1 MKKLIINDD
10 ACWHKWPE
18 EVPELNGREIH
29 SYLVRGIVGL
39 DEKLHYWICQYVK
52 TDGLPEG
59 WYLNGNEFK
68 DSQDRHELLFVD
80 VDELYP
86 IEVEEEEEIPEFFD
100 FCKDFILDN
109 IEDYEGIDV
118 YGADLGIYLTD
129 GINADGT
136 FTYSTEKAKKYL
148 QDWWADAAEYSEYE
162 EMNFGQRSN
171 PFENVETFIVR
182 MVIEG
187 VSTILSRC
195 KFVYDK
201 WNDKFELTS
210 EIISTIK
217 EEVEEQTDDELF

>member
-29 SYLVRGIVGL
+29 SYLVRGIGGL

-68 DSQDRHELLFVD
+68 DSQDGRELLFVD

-86 IEVEEEEEIPEFFD
+86 IEVEEDEEIPEFFD
-100 FCKDFILDN
+100 FCKNFILDK
-109 IEDYEGIDV
+109 IEDYEGSDV
-118 YGADLGIYLTD
+118 YGADLGIDLTE

-171 PFENVETFIVR
+171 PFENVEAFIVR

-187 VSTILSRC
+187 VRTILSRC
-195 KFVYDK
+195 KFVDDK
-201 WNDKFELTS
+201 WNDKFELTA

>member
-29 SYLVRGIVGL
+29 SYLVRGIGGL

-68 DSQDRHELLFVD
+68 DSQDGRELLFVD

-100 FCKDFILDN
+100 FCKNFILDE
-109 IEDYEGIDV
+109 IDEFEGRDV
-118 YGADLGIYLTD
+118 YGADFGLELTE
-129 GINADGT
+129 GMNCDGT
-136 FTYSTEKAKKYL
+136 FTYSSEKAKRYL
-148 QDWWADAAEYSEYE
+148 SKWFCEAGEYSEYE
-162 EMNFGQRSN
+162 KMNFGERSN
-171 PFENVETFIVR
+171 PFDNVERFLTG
-182 MVIEG
+182 MVTEG
-187 VSTILSRC
+187 VRTILSRC
-195 KFVYDK
+195 EFIDDK
-201 WNDKFELTS
+201 WNDKFELTA

>member
-29 SYLVRGIVGL
+29 SYLVRGIGGL

-59 WYLNGNEFK
+59 WYLNGKEFK
-68 DSQDRHELLFVD
+68 DSQDGRELLFVD

-100 FCKDFILDN
+100 FCKNFILDE
-109 IEDYEGIDV
+109 IEDYEGSDV
-118 YGADLGIYLTD
+118 YGADLGIDLTE

-171 PFENVETFIVR
+171 PFENVEAFIVR

-187 VSTILSRC
+187 VRTILSRC
-195 KFVYDK
+195 KFVDDK
-201 WNDKFELTS
+201 WNDKFELTA

>member
-29 SYLVRGIVGL
+29 SYLVRGIGGL

-68 DSQDRHELLFVD
+68 DSQDGRELLFVD

-100 FCKDFILDN
+100 FCKNFILDE
-109 IEDYEGIDV
+109 IEDYEGSDV
-118 YGADLGIYLTD
+118 YGADLGIDLTE

-171 PFENVETFIVR
+171 PFENVEAFIAR

-187 VSTILSRC
+187 VRTILSRC
-195 KFVYDK
+195 KFVDDK
-201 WNDKFELTS
+201 WNDKFELT
-210 EIISTIK
+210 EDVITTIK
-217 EEVEEQTDDELF
+217 EQVEEQTDDELF

>member
-1 MKKLIINDD
+1 MKKMIINDY
-10 ACWHKWPE
+10 ACWHKWPD

-29 SYLVRGIVGL
+29 SYLLRGIGGL

-68 DSQDRHELLFVD
+68 DSQDGREMLFVD

-100 FCKDFILDN
+100 FCKDFILDK
-109 IEDYEGIDV
+109 IEDYEGSYV
-118 YGADLGIYLTD
+118 YGADLGIYLTE

-162 EMNFGQRSN
+162 EMNFGQSSN
-171 PFENVETFIVR
+171 PFENVEAFIVR

-187 VSTILSRC
+187 VRTILSRC
-195 KFVYDK
+195 KFVDDK
-201 WNDKFELTS
+201 WNDKFELTA

>member
-1 MKKLIINDD
+1 MKKINNPN
-10 ACWHKWPE
+10 AQWHKWPE

-29 SYLVRGIVGL
+29 SYLVRGIGGL

-52 TDGLPEG
+52 TDSLPEG

-68 DSQDRHELLFVD
+68 DSQDGRELLFVD

-100 FCKDFILDN
+100 FCKDFILDK
-109 IEDYEGIDV
+109 IEDYEGSDV
-118 YGADLGIYLTD
+118 YGADLGIDLTE

-171 PFENVETFIVR
+171 PFENVEAFIVR

-187 VSTILSRC
+187 VRTILSRC
-195 KFVYDK
+195 QFIDNK
-201 WNDKFELTS
+201 WNDKFELT
-210 EIISTIK
+210 EEVITTIK
-217 EEVEEQTDDELF
+217 EQVEEQTDDELF

>member
-29 SYLVRGIVGL
+29 SYLVRGIGGL

-52 TDGLPEG
+52 TDSLPEG
-59 WYLNGNEFK
+59 WYLNGNEFR
-68 DSQDRHELLFVD
+68 DSQDGRELLFVD

-100 FCKDFILDN
+100 FCKNFILDE
-109 IEDYEGIDV
+109 IDEFEGRDV
-118 YGADLGIYLTD
+118 YGADLGIDLTE

-171 PFENVETFIVR
+171 PFENVEAFIVR

-187 VSTILSRC
+187 VRTILSRC
-195 KFVYDK
+195 KFVDDK
-201 WNDKFELTS
+201 WNDKFELT
-210 EIISTIK
+210 EDVIATIK

>member
-1 MKKLIINDD
+1 MKKINNPNTQ
-10 ACWHKWPE
+10 WHKWPE

-29 SYLVRGIVGL
+29 SYLVRGIGGL

-68 DSQDRHELLFVD
+68 DSQDGRELLFVD

-100 FCKDFILDN
+100 FCKNFILDE
-109 IEDYEGIDV
+109 IDEFEGHDV
-118 YGADLGIYLTD
+118 YGADFGIDLTE

-171 PFENVETFIVR
+171 PFENVEAFIVR

-187 VSTILSRC
+187 VRTILSRC
-195 KFVYDK
+195 KFVDDK
-201 WNDKFELTS
+201 WNDKFELTA

>member
-29 SYLVRGIVGL
+29 SYLVRGIGGL

-68 DSQDRHELLFVD
+68 DSHDRRELLFVD

-109 IEDYEGIDV
+109 IEDYEGSYV
-118 YGADLGIYLTD
+118 YGADLGIYLTE

-148 QDWWADAAEYSEYE
+148 QDWWEDAAEYSEYE

-171 PFENVETFIVR
+171 PFENVEAFIVR

-187 VSTILSRC
+187 VRTILSLC
-195 KFVYDK
+195 KFVDDK
-201 WNDKFELTS
+201 WNDKFELT
-210 EIISTIK
+210 EDVIATIK
-217 EEVEEQTDDELF
+217 EEVEEQTNDELF

>member
-1 MKKLIINDD
+1 MKKMIINSD

-29 SYLVRGIVGL
+29 SYLVRGIGGL

-68 DSQDRHELLFVD
+68 DSQDIHELLFVD

-118 YGADLGIYLTD
+118 YGADLGIDLTE

>member
-29 SYLVRGIVGL
+29 SYLVRGIGGL

-59 WYLNGNEFK
+59 WYLNGNEFR
-68 DSQDRHELLFVD
+68 DSQDGRELLFVD

-100 FCKDFILDN
+100 FCKNFILDE
-109 IEDYEGIDV
+109 IDEFEGRDV
-118 YGADLGIYLTD
+118 YGADFGIDLTE

-171 PFENVETFIVR
+171 PFENVEAFIVR

-187 VSTILSRC
+187 VRTILSRC
-195 KFVYDK
+195 KFVDDK
-201 WNDKFELTS
+201 WNDKFELT
-210 EIISTIK
+210 EDVIATIK

>member
-39 DEKLHYWICQYVK
+39 DEKLHYWICQYFK

-68 DSQDRHELLFVD
+68 DSQDGRELLFVD

-118 YGADLGIYLTD
+118 YGADLGIYLTA

>member
-29 SYLVRGIVGL
+29 SYLVRGIGGL
-39 DEKLHYWICQYVK
+39 DEKLHYWICQYIK
-52 TDGLPEG
+52 TDGLPKG

-68 DSQDRHELLFVD
+68 DSQDGRELLFVD

-100 FCKDFILDN
+100 FCKDFILDK
-109 IEDYEGIDV
+109 IDEFEGRYV
-118 YGADLGIYLTD
+118 YGADLGIDLTE

-171 PFENVETFIVR
+171 PFENVEAFIVR

-187 VSTILSRC
+187 VITILSRC
-195 KFVYDK
+195 KFVDDK
-201 WNDKFELTS
+201 WNDKFELTA

>member
-1 MKKLIINDD
+1 MKKMIINND

-29 SYLVRGIVGL
+29 SYLVRGIGGL
-39 DEKLHYWICQYVK
+39 DEKLNYWICQYVK

-68 DSQDRHELLFVD
+68 DPQDGRELLFVD

-100 FCKDFILDN
+100 FCKKFILDE
-109 IEDYEGIDV
+109 IDEFEGCDV
-118 YGADLGIYLTD
+118 YGADFGLELTE
-129 GINADGT
+129 GMNCAGT
-136 FTYSTEKAKKYL
+136 FTYSSEKAKRYLSKWFLEAEKYF
-148 QDWWADAAEYSEYE
+148 EYE
-162 EMNFGQRSN
+162 KVNFGERSN
-171 PFENVETFIVR
+171 PFDNVEVFTVR

-187 VSTILSRC
+187 VRTILSRC
-195 KFVYDK
+195 KFVDDK
-201 WNDKFELTS
+201 WNDKFELTA
-210 EIISTIK
+210 EIITTIK

>member
-1 MKKLIINDD
+1 MKKINNPN
-10 ACWHKWPE
+10 AQWHKWPE

-29 SYLVRGIVGL
+29 SYLVRGIGGL

-68 DSQDRHELLFVD
+68 DSQDRRELLFVD

-118 YGADLGIYLTD
+118 YGADLGIDLTE

-162 EMNFGQRSN
+162 EMNFGQHSN

-187 VSTILSRC
+187 VRTILSRC
-195 KFVYDK
+195 KSVDDK

>member
-1 MKKLIINDD
+1 MKKINNPN
-10 ACWHKWPE
+10 AKWHKWPE

-29 SYLVRGIVGL
+29 SYLVRGIGGL

-68 DSQDRHELLFVD
+68 DQQRDFQYVD

-100 FCKDFILDN
+100 FCKDFILDK
-109 IEDYEGIDV
+109 IEDYEGSDV
-118 YGADLGIYLTD
+118 YGADLGIDLTE

-171 PFENVETFIVR
+171 PFENVEAFIVR

-187 VSTILSRC
+187 VRSILSRC
-195 KFVYDK
+195 KFVDDK
-201 WNDKFELTS
+201 WNDKFELTA

>member
-1 MKKLIINDD
+1 MIINDY
-10 ACWHKWPE
+10 ACWHKWPD

-29 SYLVRGIVGL
+29 SYLLRGIGGL

-68 DSQDRHELLFVD
+68 YSQDGREMLFVD

-86 IEVEEEEEIPEFFD
+86 IEVEKEEEIPEFFD
-100 FCKDFILDN
+100 FCKDFILDK
-109 IEDYEGIDV
+109 IEDYEGSYV
-118 YGADLGIYLTD
+118 YGADLGIYLTE

-171 PFENVETFIVR
+171 PFENVEAFIVR
-182 MVIEG
+182 MVIDG
-187 VSTILSRC
+187 VRTILSRC
-195 KFVYDK
+195 KFVDDK

>member
-29 SYLVRGIVGL
+29 SYLVRGIGGL

-68 DSQDRHELLFVD
+68 DSHDRRELLFVD

-118 YGADLGIYLTD
+118 YGADLGIDLTE

>member
-29 SYLVRGIVGL
+29 SYLVRGIGGL

-68 DSQDRHELLFVD
+68 DSQDGRELLFVD

-100 FCKDFILDN
+100 FCKNFILDE
-109 IEDYEGIDV
+109 IDEFEGRDV
-118 YGADLGIYLTD
+118 YGADFGIDLTE

-171 PFENVETFIVR
+171 PFENVEAFIVR

-187 VSTILSRC
+187 VRTILSRC
-195 KFVYDK
+195 KFVDDK
-201 WNDKFELTS
+201 WNDKFELT
-210 EIISTIK
+210 EDVIATIK